1 MLLVCGATSFLG
13 LARSRLSGLSLA
25 GALLPQ
31 SDHPQPVCFAV
42 AFSSKTEYGLVA
54 LIELASI
61 YSSGGVLQVAEI
73 ALRQG
78 IPDRYLEQMLT
89 SLRRGGIL
97 RSIRGPRGGYQL
109 LRPPAE
115 VAVADVVQ
123 CLEGDPGSR
132 DGAPETPEYQVL
144 QSLASQLEQARL
156 KLVQSTSLQDLLDR
170 RDGLLQAQTMY
181 FI

>member
-1 MLLVCGATSFLG
+1 M
-13 LARSRLSGLSLA
+13 
-25 GALLPQ
+25 
-31 SDHPQPVCFAV
+31 

-54 LIELASI
+54 LIELAGI
-61 YSSGGVLQVAEI
+61 FASGGVLQVAEI
-73 ALRQG
+73 AARQG

-109 LRPPAE
+109 VRSPAE

-123 CLEGDPGSR
+123 CLEGEAASR
-132 DGAPETPEYQVL
+132 DGSSETPEYQVL
-144 QSLASQLEQARL
+144 RSLADQLERARL
-156 KLVQSTSLQDLLDR
+156 RVVEATSLQDLLDR
-170 RDGLLQAQTMY
+170 RDALLQAQSMY